1 MLLRSPFVHCCR
13 TGQTCSKTPKA
24 RISSV
29 RHEFNAHAGLREA
42 ANHNRKP
49 YKPEPRSL
57 PVLTVAKWVGVVIA
71 VAVVWSL
78 IA

>member
-1 MLLRSPFVHCCR
+1 MR
-13 TGQTCSKTPKA
+13 G
-24 RISSV
+24 
-29 RHEFNAHAGLREA
+29 EYDAHAGLREA
-42 ANHNRKP
+42 AKHKRRP

-71 VAVVWSL
+71 LAVIWSL

>member
-1 MLLRSPFVHCCR
+1 MR
-13 TGQTCSKTPKA
+13 G
-24 RISSV
+24 
-29 RHEFNAHAGLREA
+29 EYDAHDGLREGA
-42 ANHNRKP
+42 KHKRNP

>member
-1 MLLRSPFVHCCR
+1 MR
-13 TGQTCSKTPKA
+13 G
-24 RISSV
+24 
-29 RHEFNAHAGLREA
+29 EFNAHAGLREGA
-42 ANHNRKP
+42 RHNP
-49 YKPEPRSL
+49 PAPKPEPRSL